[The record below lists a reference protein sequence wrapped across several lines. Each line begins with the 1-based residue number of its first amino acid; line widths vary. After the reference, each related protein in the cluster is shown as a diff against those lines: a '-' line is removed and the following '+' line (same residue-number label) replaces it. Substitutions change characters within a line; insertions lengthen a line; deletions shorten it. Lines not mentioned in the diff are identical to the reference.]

1 MLKYIKL
8 LRRRSVAYIYKDG
21 KAVLYST
28 NDVKIPKRIVAKVD
42 SNKDVKQIIEAAIKS
57 VKKANVK
64 YDF

>member
-1 MLKYIKL
+1 M
-8 LRRRSVAYIYKDG
+8 AYIYKDG

-42 SNKDVKQIIEAAIKS
+42 SNKDVKQIIETAIKS

-64 YDF
+64 YAFWTKKVY